1 MNGLLAGELVVRA
14 AMKREADQELEKEA
28 ASISGAVRGAGRV
41 IQGTARGLGRGLESE
56 IGGATGKVLRM
67 GAEAAPTVAGLG
79 LGAYGLESAL
89 GHPGERW
96 LRQKKEQIKARLSG
110 QMGATRAVYNPAT
123 GQWY

>member
-28 ASISGAVRGAGRV
+28 ASVGGALRGAGRV
-41 IQGTARGLGRGLESE
+41 IQGTARGLGEGLERE
-56 IGGATGKVLRM
+56 IGGVAGKALRM
-67 GAEAAPTVAGLG
+67 GAEATPAVAGLG
-79 LGAYGLESAL
+79 LGVYGVESAL

-96 LRQKKEQIKARLSG
+96 LRQKKEQIKARMSG
-110 QMGATRAVYNPAT
+110 QMGATRAVYNPGT